1 MAITFEEIK
10 EKEKTYLMR
19 TYARKPVLFVRGFG
33 SRLWD
38 DTGKEYIDFVSGL
51 GACVTGHV
59 HGEVLAA
66 IARQSAQLIQVS
78 NWYFTIPQVL
88 LAETLIKNS
97 FADRVFFCNSG
108 AEANEGAMKLARK
121 YMREKGEAERYEI
134 ITALRS
140 FHGRTLATLTATGAP
155 EKAEPYKP
163 LPEGFKHVPFNDIRA
178 LREAVGSRTCAIML
192 EPIQGESG
200 VYVAE
205 KKYLQEVRKICDREG
220 ILFILDEV
228 QTGMGRTGF
237 LFAYEGYGI
246 EPDIMTIAK
255 GLASGLPIGAFL
267 AREEVAKAFGPGD
280 HGTTFGGGPV
290 PCAAALATLDVLFQE
305 NLVENVATVGQ
316 YFKERLG
323 ELKERKSGVVE
334 VRGMGFMLALELKE
348 ERAEELVLR
357 LLERGLVVNN
367 IGGKILRFLPPL
379 SISKREIDTLMDNL
393 MELI

>member
-1 MAITFEEIK
+1 MAFTFEEIK
-10 EKEKTYLMR
+10 RKEKTYVMQ

-38 DTGKEYIDFVSGL
+38 DSGKEYIDFVSGL

-78 NWYFTIPQVL
+78 NWYYTIPQVL
-88 LAETLIKNS
+88 LAEALVQHS

-108 AEANEGAMKLARK
+108 AEANEGAIKLARK
-121 YMREKGEAERYEI
+121 YMKFKGETERWEI

-155 EKAEPYKP
+155 DKAEPYKP
-163 LPEGFKHVPFNDIRA
+163 LPGGFKHVPFNDVEV
-178 LREAVGSRTCAIML
+178 LRDAVGSHTCAVML
-192 EPIQGESG
+192 EPVQGESG

-205 KKYLQEVRKICDREG
+205 KKYLQEVRKICDEQG
-220 ILFILDEV
+220 VLLILDEV
-228 QTGMGRTGF
+228 QTGIGRTGF

-267 AREEVAKAFGPGD
+267 ARGEIAEAFGPGD

-316 YFKERLG
+316 YFKERL
-323 ELKERKSGVVE
+323 EKLKEAKGDIVE
-334 VRGMGFMLALELKE
+334 VRGLGLMLAIELRE
-348 ERAEELVLR
+348 ERAEELVLK

-367 IGGKILRFLPPL
+367 IGGKVLRFLPPL
-379 SISKREIDTLMDNL
+379 SISKREIDTLMETL